1 MRSFAILAVGQTP
14 GGGGWVG
21 GVGQGGGGGGVGERI
36 LSFWRRKWMLA
47 VLQVQRRDSVKS
59 KKALHSVI
67 NGEAKNTTPIF
78 GKPLQ
83 HSPQSLRF
91 FQLESDAWMDL
102 RFSSIDAQAE
112 VVVVPEA
119 RPSASGD
126 LKLGGA
132 GPNFGPLKTGWFPIP
147 ISFQPFSW
155 FSGWISI

>member
-36 LSFWRRKWMLA
+36 LSFWR
-47 VLQVQRRDSVKS
+47 
-59 KKALHSVI
+59 
-67 NGEAKNTTPIF
+67 
-78 GKPLQ
+78 Q

-91 FQLESDAWMDL
+91 LQLESDAWIDL

-147 ISFQPFSW
+147 ISF
-155 FSGWISI
+155 